1 MGVQG
6 DEYPQSF
13 YGLLA
18 ILSIGS
24 QTGYDIRKELEK
36 PEIFYWKE
44 SYGNI
49 YPMLRKLE
57 KDGLVSRKDSYVK
70 RKKRVVYQLN
80 PRGTEALRNWLLQP
94 ATLSRFRV
102 EILMKLRFGEIAGI
116 PNMIDQVRV
125 YRETALRELAEARD
139 FVDSM
144 QMGERTLSAD
154 LQIIAADYLC
164 KLKESNVKWC
174 DAALKTLSEWE
185 SGEALPSDDL
195 TGNSAEESVFQVPR
209 KRPPLIE

>member
-6 DEYPQSF
+6 EDYPQSF

-18 ILSIGS
+18 ILSIGP
-24 QTGYDIRKELEK
+24 QTGYDIRQELER
-36 PEIFYWKE
+36 PEVFYWKE

-49 YPMLRKLE
+49 YPMLRRLE
-57 KDGLVSRKDSYVK
+57 KDGLISRKDSYVK

-94 ATLSRFRV
+94 ASLSRFRV
-102 EILMKLRFGEIAGI
+102 EILMKLRFGELAGI
-116 PNMIDQVRV
+116 PNMIEQVRS
-125 YRETALRELAEARD
+125 YRETALRELGEARD
-139 FVDSM
+139 FAESM
-144 QMGERTLSAD
+144 QKGERTLSAD

-174 DAALKTLSEWE
+174 DKTLETLSEWMNRMM
-185 SGEALPSDDL
+185 SPA
-195 TGNSAEESVFQVPR
+195 
-209 KRPPLIE
+209 PPLKGRCFRFPGTGRR

>member
-6 DEYPQSF
+6 EDYPQSF

-18 ILSIGS
+18 ILSIGP
-24 QTGYDIRKELEK
+24 QTGYDIRQELER
-36 PEIFYWKE
+36 PEVFYWKE

-49 YPMLRKLE
+49 YPMLRRLE
-57 KDGLVSRKDSYVK
+57 KDGLISRKDSYVK

-94 ATLSRFRV
+94 ASLSRFRV
-102 EILMKLRFGEIAGI
+102 EILMKLRFGELAGI
-116 PNMIDQVRV
+116 PNMIEQVRS
-125 YRETALRELAEARD
+125 YRETALRELGEARD
-139 FVDSM
+139 FADSM

-174 DAALKTLSEWE
+174 DKTLETLSEWMNRE
-185 SGEALPSDDL
+185 SLPHDDVPGA
-195 TGNSAEESVFQVPR
+195 TPEGSMFQVPR
-209 KRPPLIE
+209 DRPPLIE